1 MGYRSDVR
9 MVIQGPKELIL
20 AGFAALALTG
30 DQVMQEALKEWDLR
44 EDGVQVTVGEPDTPL
59 ADGEPDIPLAVAI
72 LGRGGTNWKWY
83 DNYGDVQAHT
93 AIFDHFRQLYDDF
106 PNELPYLWLSGAFA
120 RIGED
125 DDDIKTDYW
134 GSDPYELLF
143 IRRSIDCPY
152 DSTVG
157 ADLRQ
162 SSAQA

>member
-20 AGFAALALTG
+20 TGFAALALTG
-30 DQVMQEALKEWDLR
+30 DSVMQKALKEWDLK
-44 EDGVQVTVGEPDTPL
+44 EDGVQVTV
-59 ADGEPDIPLAVAI
+59 GEPDIPLAVAI
-72 LGRGGTNWKWY
+72 LGRGGVVWKWY
-83 DNYGDVQAHT
+83 DSYGDVQAHI

-106 PNELPYLWLSGAFA
+106 PNELPYLRLTGAFA

-125 DDDIKTDYW
+125 DDDIETDRW
-134 GSDPYELLF
+134 GSDPYELLS
-143 IRRSIDCPY
+143 IQRSIDCLY

>member
-20 AGFAALALTG
+20 AGFAALALIG
-30 DQVMQEALKEWDLR
+30 DQVMQEALKEWDLK
-44 EDGVQVTVGEPDTPL
+44 EDGVQVTVGEPDT
-59 ADGEPDIPLAVAI
+59 PLAVAI

-83 DNYGDVQAHT
+83 DGYDDVQAH
-93 AIFDHFRQLYDDF
+93 AIFNRFRQLYDDF
-106 PNELPYLWLSGAFA
+106 PNELPYLWLTGAFA

-125 DDDIKTDYW
+125 YSDIKTDYW
-134 GSDPYELLF
+134 GNDPYELLS
-143 IRRSIDCPY
+143 IRRSIGCPY

>member
-1 MGYRSDVR
+1 

-30 DQVMQEALKEWDLR
+30 DSVMQEALKEWDLK
-44 EDGVQVTVGEPDTPL
+44 EDGVQVTVGEPDT
-59 ADGEPDIPLAVAI
+59 PLAVAI

-83 DNYGDVQAHT
+83 EDYADVQAH
-93 AIFDHFRQLYDDF
+93 AIIFDHFRQLYDDF
-106 PNELPYLWLSGAFA
+106 PNELPYLRLTGAFA

-134 GSDPYELLF
+134 GNDPHELLS

-152 DSTVG
+152 DSAVG

>member
-30 DQVMQEALKEWDLR
+30 DSVMQEALKEWGLK

-59 ADGEPDIPLAVAI
+59 AAI

-83 DNYGDVQAHT
+83 DSYDDVQAHT
-93 AIFDHFRQLYDDF
+93 AIFNHFQQLYDDF
-106 PNELPYLWLSGAFA
+106 PDELPYLWLTGAFA
-120 RIGED
+120 RIGEN
-125 DDDIKTDYW
+125 DDDIETDYW
-134 GSDPYELLF
+134 GNDPYELLS

-152 DSTVG
+152 DSVEG
-157 ADLRQ
+157 LDLRQ
-162 SSAQA
+162 SLAQA

>member
-30 DQVMQEALKEWDLR
+30 DSAMQEALKEWDLR
-44 EDGVQVTVGEPDTPL
+44 EDGVQVT
-59 ADGEPDIPLAVAI
+59 AGEPDIPLAVAI

-83 DNYGDVQAHT
+83 GDYADVQAHT
-93 AIFDHFRQLYDDF
+93 AIFNHFQQLYDNF
-106 PNELPYLWLSGAFA
+106 PNELPYLWLTGTFA

-125 DDDIKTDYW
+125 DNDIKTDYW
-134 GSDPYELLF
+134 GNDPYKLLS

-152 DSTVG
+152 DSVEG
-157 ADLRQ
+157 LDLRQ

>member
-1 MGYRSDVR
+1 MDYRSDVR

-30 DQVMQEALKEWDLR
+30 DSVMQEALKEWGLK
-44 EDGVQVTVGEPDTPL
+44 EDGVQVTV
-59 ADGEPDIPLAVAI
+59 GEPDIPLAVAI
-72 LGRGGTNWKWY
+72 LGRGGVDWKWCDGY
-83 DNYGDVQAHT
+83 DDVQAHI

-106 PNELPYLWLSGAFA
+106 PNELPYLGLNGAFA

-125 DDDIKTDYW
+125 DNDIKTDYW
-134 GSDPYELLF
+134 GNDPYELLS
-143 IRRSIDCPY
+143 IRRSIDCSY

>member
-30 DQVMQEALKEWDLR
+30 DSVMQEALKEWDLK

-59 ADGEPDIPLAVAI
+59 AVAI
-72 LGRGGTNWKWY
+72 LGRGGANWKWY
-83 DNYGDVQAHT
+83 DDYGDVRAHI

-106 PNELPYLWLSGAFA
+106 PNELPYLWLTGAFA

-125 DDDIKTDYW
+125 NNDIETDYW
-134 GSDPYELLF
+134 GNDPYELLS
-143 IRRSIDCPY
+143 IQRSIDCPY
-152 DSTVG
+152 DSVEG
-157 ADLRQ
+157 LDLRQ

>member
-20 AGFAALALTG
+20 TGFAALALTG
-30 DQVMQEALKEWDLR
+30 DQVMQEALKEWGLK

-59 ADGEPDIPLAVAI
+59 AVAI
-72 LGRGGTNWKWY
+72 LGRGGVDWKWY
-83 DNYGDVQAHT
+83 DSYGDVQAHT
-93 AIFDHFRQLYDDF
+93 AIFNHFQQLYDDF
-106 PNELPYLWLSGAFA
+106 PNELPYLWLTGAFA

-134 GSDPYELLF
+134 GNEPYELLS

-152 DSTVG
+152 DSVEG
-157 ADLRQ
+157 LDLRQ
-162 SSAQA
+162 SLAQA

>member
-30 DQVMQEALKEWDLR
+30 DQVMQEALKEWDLK
-44 EDGVQVTVGEPDTPL
+44 EDGVQVTVGESDT
-59 ADGEPDIPLAVAI
+59 PLAVAI

-83 DNYGDVQAHT
+83 DDVLAHA

-106 PNELPYLWLSGAFA
+106 PNELPYLWLTGAFA

-125 DDDIKTDYW
+125 DDDIETDYR
-134 GSDPYELLF
+134 GNDPHELLS

-152 DSTVG
+152 DSVEG
-157 ADLRQ
+157 LDLRQ
-162 SSAQA
+162 SLAQA

>member
-30 DQVMQEALKEWDLR
+30 DQVMQESLKEWDLR
-44 EDGVQVTVGEPDTPL
+44 EDGVQVTVGEPD
-59 ADGEPDIPLAVAI
+59 IPLAVAI
-72 LGRGGTNWKWY
+72 LGRGGVDWKWY
-83 DNYGDVQAHT
+83 DSYDDVQAHAT
-93 AIFDHFRQLYDDF
+93 IFDHFRQLYDDF
-106 PNELPYLWLSGAFA
+106 PNELPYPRLTGTFA

-125 DDDIKTDYW
+125 TDDIETDYW
-134 GSDPYELLF
+134 GNDPYELLS

>member
-20 AGFAALALTG
+20 TGFAALALTG
-30 DQVMQEALKEWDLR
+30 DSVMQEALKEWDLR

-59 ADGEPDIPLAVAI
+59 AVAI

-83 DNYGDVQAHT
+83 DDYGDVQAHT

-106 PNELPYLWLSGAFA
+106 PNELPYLRLTGAFA
-120 RIGED
+120 RIGEN
-125 DDDIKTDYW
+125 DDDIETDCW
-134 GSDPYELLF
+134 GNDPYELLF

-152 DSTVG
+152 DSVEG
-157 ADLRQ
+157 LDLRQ
-162 SSAQA
+162 SLAQA

>member
-30 DQVMQEALKEWDLR
+30 DSVMQEALKDWGLR
-44 EDGVQVTVGEPDTPL
+44 EDGVQVTGGEL
-59 ADGEPDIPLAVAI
+59 DIPLAVAI

-83 DNYGDVQAHT
+83 DGYADVLAHT
-93 AIFDHFRQLYDDF
+93 AIFNHFQQLYDDF

-125 DDDIKTDYW
+125 DNDIETDYW
-134 GSDPYELLF
+134 GNDPHELLS

-152 DSTVG
+152 DGTVG

>member
-30 DQVMQEALKEWDLR
+30 DSVMQEALKEWDLR
-44 EDGVQVTVGEPDTPL
+44 EDGVRTTAGEPDTPL
-59 ADGEPDIPLAVAI
+59 AAAI

-83 DNYGDVQAHT
+83 DDYGDVQAHT
-93 AIFDHFRQLYDDF
+93 AIFDHFQQLYDDF
-106 PNELPYLWLSGAFA
+106 PNELPYLWLNGAFA
-120 RIGED
+120 RIGEN
-125 DDDIKTDYW
+125 DDDIETDYW
-134 GSDPYELLF
+134 GNDPYELMF

-152 DSTVG
+152 DGTVG

>member
-30 DQVMQEALKEWDLR
+30 DSVMQEALKEWDLR

-59 ADGEPDIPLAVAI
+59 AVAI
-72 LGRGGTNWKWY
+72 LGRGGTIWKWY
-83 DNYGDVQAHT
+83 DDYGDVQAHT
-93 AIFDHFRQLYDDF
+93 AIFNHFRQLYDDF
-106 PNELPYLWLSGAFA
+106 PNELPYLWLTGAFA
-120 RIGED
+120 RVGED
-125 DDDIKTDYW
+125 DDDIDTDYW
-134 GSDPYELLF
+134 GNNPYKLLSVQ
-143 IRRSIDCPY
+143 RSVDCSY

-162 SSAQA
+162 SLAQA

>member
-20 AGFAALALTG
+20 TGFAALALTG
-30 DQVMQEALKEWDLR
+30 DSVMQEALKEWDLR
-44 EDGVQVTVGEPDTPL
+44 EGGIQVTVGEPDT
-59 ADGEPDIPLAVAI
+59 PLAVAI

-83 DNYGDVQAHT
+83 VQAHT
-93 AIFDHFRQLYDDF
+93 VIFNHFRQLYDDF
-106 PNELPYLWLSGAFA
+106 PNELPYLRLTGTFA

-125 DDDIKTDYW
+125 TDDIETDYW
-134 GSDPYELLF
+134 GNDPYELLS

>member
-20 AGFAALALTG
+20 TGFAALALTG
-30 DQVMQEALKEWDLR
+30 DSVMQEALKEWDLR
-44 EDGVQVTVGEPDTPL
+44 EDGVQTTAGEPDTPL
-59 ADGEPDIPLAVAI
+59 AAAI
-72 LGRGGTNWKWY
+72 LGRGGTNWRWH
-83 DNYGDVQAHT
+83 DDYGDGQVHT
-93 AIFDHFRQLYDDF
+93 AIFNHFRQLYDDF
-106 PNELPYLWLSGAFA
+106 PNELPYLRLTGAFA

-125 DDDIKTDYW
+125 DDDIKTVYW
-134 GSDPYELLF
+134 GNDPYELLSVQ
-143 IRRSIDCPY
+143 RSIDCPY

>member
-9 MVIQGPKELIL
+9 MVIQGPEELIL
-20 AGFAALALTG
+20 TGFAALALTG
-30 DQVMQEALKEWDLR
+30 DSVMQEALKEWDLR
-44 EDGVQVTVGEPDTPL
+44 EDGVRATAGEPN
-59 ADGEPDIPLAVAI
+59 IPLATAI

-83 DNYGDVQAHT
+83 NDYDDVQAH
-93 AIFDHFRQLYDDF
+93 ANIFDHFRQLYEDF
-106 PNELPYLWLSGAFA
+106 PNELPYLRLTGAFA

-125 DDDIKTDYW
+125 ADDIETDYW
-134 GSDPYELLF
+134 GNDPYELLF

-162 SSAQA
+162 SLAQA